1 MKKNIFKYTLP
12 LALGVFSLA
21 ACNDDDEVVDSL
33 LWEQPAQTAEASEDY
48 ADISFVEL
56 STTKELDPSDPTSY
70 TLHMSRRNTSGAITV
85 PITITSG
92 ADSIFTISDAVFAD
106 GDSIV
111 EFTLSFPNAEVGTK
125 YTVNFGVN
133 DPKFTSPYSDAASAS
148 FAVTRVKWNP
158 AGYVM
163 DNGEKKE
170 GWAMYTEDIV
180 SSYFSIDHFSYP
192 VRLQERAD
200 QPGMFRLVNPYNE
213 KWPYASYADGSK
225 EYYIVIDATDPDNVF
240 LSNGGLVD
248 LGVTI
253 NSKDFQ
259 FFGFTD
265 YYAQRTGV
273 DLSNKDQLAKFK
285 EDYAQYF
292 GKYENGKIT
301 FPASSF
307 LMVVGGE
314 GYYYANSN
322 GEFCVVIDPSKDLYE
337 YTVENDFDWEEVF
350 TGDFASGKLGTKS
363 EATLYKG
370 VPADTTTEEMKA
382 AFERFIEA
390 YGTPYI
396 LAAPY
401 AEDYNIYF
409 AVKDGRIQVLPDYEL
424 QETGI
429 DALAEPVFARLNAG
443 QSSWSEKVVS
453 LNLTFTNEDESIE
466 YGTTDEVLSNIT
478 WTSLGTTQFTDVFL
492 APIFGMSAPS
502 YEVEVTERED
512 MPGLYRVMNPYS
524 NTVYPYAEDDCA
536 EDGMFIE
543 INATDPEGVY
553 ITQQELGFDW
563 GYGAMAIV
571 SYGAYMMSRGNAF
584 ADLKGAGYLGTLK
597 DGVITLP
604 DFTNNNGK
612 KYSSLLFMG
621 TDGYLAGE
629 GFQLALPGVVPAGI
643 ARPTAKQS
651 VAKKLN
657 GAFKAGIAK
666 KNPFVGKRVAKNT
679 MRCIQPSK
687 AVIK

>member
-1 MKKNIFKYTLP
+1 
-12 LALGVFSLA
+12 
-21 ACNDDDEVVDSL
+21 
-33 LWEQPAQTAEASEDY
+33 
-48 ADISFVEL
+48 
-56 STTKELDPSDPTSY
+56 
-70 TLHMSRRNTSGAITV
+70 
-85 PITITSG
+85 
-92 ADSIFTISDAVFAD
+92 
-106 GDSIV
+106 
-111 EFTLSFPNAEVGTK
+111 
-125 YTVNFGVN
+125 
-133 DPKFTSPYSDAASAS
+133 
-148 FAVTRVKWNP
+148 
-158 AGYVM
+158 
-163 DNGEKKE
+163 
-170 GWAMYTEDIV
+170 
-180 SSYFSIDHFSYP
+180 
-192 VRLQERAD
+192 
-200 QPGMFRLVNPYNE
+200 
-213 KWPYASYADGSK
+213 
-225 EYYIVIDATDPDNVF
+225 
-240 LSNGGLVD
+240 
-248 LGVTI
+248 
-253 NSKDFQ
+253 
-259 FFGFTD
+259 
-265 YYAQRTGV
+265 
-273 DLSNKDQLAKFK
+273 
-285 EDYAQYF
+285 
-292 GKYENGKIT
+292 
-301 FPASSF
+301 
-307 LMVVGGE
+307 
-314 GYYYANSN
+314 
-322 GEFCVVIDPSKDLYE
+322 
-337 YTVENDFDWEEVF
+337 
-350 TGDFASGKLGTKS
+350 
-363 EATLYKG
+363 
-370 VPADTTTEEMKA
+370 MKA

-453 LNLTFTNEDESIE
+453 LNITFTNEDESIE

-492 APIFGMSAPS
+492 APMFGMPAPS

-536 EDGMFIE
+536 EDGMFLE

-604 DFTNNNGK
+604 DFTNDNGK
-612 KYSSLLFMG
+612 KYSSLLYMG
-621 TDGYLAGE
+621 TTGYLAGE

-651 VAKKLN
+651 VVKKLN

>member
-56 STTKELDPSDPTSY
+56 STTKELDPTDPTSY

-85 PITITSG
+85 PITITNG
-92 ADSIFTISDAVFAD
+92 ADTIFTVTDAVFQD

-111 EFTLSFPNAEVGTK
+111 EFTISFDKAEVGTK
-125 YTVNFGVN
+125 YTAVLNVN
-133 DPKFTSPYSDAASAS
+133 DPAFTSPYSNAANAT
-148 FAVTRVKWNP
+148 FTVTRVKWNP

-163 DNGEKKE
+163 QDGEKKE
-170 GWAMYTEDIV
+170 GWAMYTEDFIAGP
-180 SSYFSIDHFSYP
+180 YQLTNESYP
-192 VRLQERAD
+192 VELQERAD
-200 QPGMFRLVNPYNE
+200 KPGIFRLKNPYDGKYRYNE
-213 KWPYASYADGSK
+213 PGDWDDTQD
-225 EYYIVIDATDPDNVF
+225 YYIVINATNPEQVYIDPYEF
-240 LSNGGLVD
+240 E
-248 LGVTI
+248 LGCAWGDGAFKVR
-253 NSKDFQ
+253 NLA
-259 FFGFTD
+259 G
-265 YYAQRTGV
+265 YY
-273 DLSNKDQLAKFK
+273 LAYNA
-285 EDYAQYF
+285 DPSPYY
-292 GKYENGKIT
+292 GKYENGAIT
-301 FPASSF
+301 FPVNSF
-307 LMVVGGE
+307 HVALSGYNGGAYSFY
-314 GYYYANSN
+314 GN
-322 GEFCVVIDPSKDLYE
+322 GNGAFRVLIDPSKDLYE

-370 VPADTTTEEMKA
+370 VPADTTTEEMKDA
-382 AFERFIEA
+382 YERFIEA

-492 APIFGMSAPS
+492 APMFGMQAPS

-536 EDGMFIE
+536 EDGMFLE

-604 DFTNNNGK
+604 DFTNSNGK
-612 KYSSLLFMG
+612 KYSSLLYMG
-621 TDGYLAGE
+621 TTGYIAGE

-651 VAKKLN
+651 VVKKLN